1 MTIIGC
7 TLSITN
13 QSAIVDS
20 QTKALVSVEPLAIKT
35 SSDWQA
41 PTPAFNPDKNN
52 NSQVDAVSSMSDC
65 SAFFMT
71 ESSRHV
77 QWQEMIYIMPFGSIG
92 SQVVTPGV
100 IIDIGSQLSV

>member
-35 SSDWQA
+35 SSDWKA
-41 PTPAFNPDKNN
+41 PTLAINLDEDKYP
-52 NSQVDAVSSMSDC
+52 QVDAVSSMSD
-65 SAFFMT
+65 
-71 ESSRHV
+71 
-77 QWQEMIYIMPFGSIG
+77 
-92 SQVVTPGV
+92 
-100 IIDIGSQLSV
+100 